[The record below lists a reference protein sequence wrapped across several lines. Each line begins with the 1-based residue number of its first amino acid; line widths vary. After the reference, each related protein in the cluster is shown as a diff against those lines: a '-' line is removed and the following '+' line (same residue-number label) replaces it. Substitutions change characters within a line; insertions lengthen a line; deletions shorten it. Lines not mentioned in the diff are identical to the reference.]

1 MATDLKMRTPN
12 IREGIRKMGFQHAV
26 SKRVTVLLESNL
38 AKNMKALKI
47 DLLVDP
53 GTPVLGHLS
62 LTKKDLVKQ
71 TMAHLSL
78 AEVLAK
84 ILTENN
90 KIAHLDVLY
99 MHGGVLP
106 GGTVVK
112 NPPANA
118 GRTRDMGS
126 IPGSRRSPGGGN
138 GNLLQYS

>member
-1 MATDLKMRTPN
+1 
-12 IREGIRKMGFQHAV
+12 MGFQHAV
-26 SKRVTVLLESNL
+26 SGRVTVLLESNL
-38 AKNMKALKI
+38 AKSMKALKI

-90 KIAHLDVLY
+90 KDRKC
-99 MHGGVLP
+99 
-106 GGTVVK
+106 VV
-112 NPPANA
+112 
-118 GRTRDMGS
+118 
-126 IPGSRRSPGGGN
+126 
-138 GNLLQYS
+138 